1 MRRDEMIYCG
11 GHMSR
16 KGIACLVV
24 IVVIFIF
31 LSAVIGLAVT
41 TGIMMRRASSAEARL
56 AEMSAA
62 LASALANL
70 PAATAT
76 T

>member
-1 MRRDEMIYCG
+1 MT
-11 GHMSR
+11 R

-24 IVVIFIF
+24 IIITFIF
-31 LSAVIGLAVT
+31 RSAVIGLAVT
-41 TGIMMRRASSAEARL
+41 TRIMVRRASDAEARL
-56 AEMSAA
+56 ADMSAS

-70 PAATAT
+70 ATATAT